1 MSKIAFL
8 FAGQGAQYIGMGKE
22 ISDNFPVSKEIYN
35 QANQALGFNIEE
47 ICYDKEEMLNQTEYT
62 QPAILTTSIA
72 ILKVLEE
79 KGIKPDVV
87 AGLSLGEY
95 SALVSSG
102 VLDFEEAVQLVRKRG
117 KYMQEA
123 VPPGIGGMAAVLGLD
138 QDKVEAIC
146 NSVDGIVQPANYN
159 CPGQIVI
166 AGELE
171 ALDQACDQLEEA
183 GAKRVIKLNVSGPFH
198 TPMLSSAAEKLANE
212 LDNVAIKDI
221 QIPIITN
228 VTADY
233 VTDKEEIKDLL
244 RLQIMS
250 PVKWE
255 DTIKKMIEDGIE
267 TFIEIGPGKALSG
280 FVKKVDRKKTIVN
293 VEDIKSLEKMLE
305 KIGG

>member
-62 QPAILTTSIA
+62 QPAILTTSIS

-138 QDKVEAIC
+138 QEKVEAIC